1 MAKTVHTTNVPN
13 TFIRVAED
21 CPARTGEE
29 PPLHAGK
36 ATVARLQYEMIAKA
50 PYKFTSDDVVFA
62 TSAPGR
68 QLDAKA
74 TKEKRSLARNE
85 FFSRGQAC
93 LRASGLGKRFG
104 WAFTPTPKG
113 ASHSMRS
120 TASDTR
126 RWRAIQELPR
136 PARCE
141 RSAARILA
149 SADPI
154 STLHGVV
161 FSICV
166 TDAVAEFSPCGRRW
180 REAPDEGS
188 LSAETTPHPSAMLR
202 IASTLSHKGP
212 VA

>member
-1 MAKTVHTTNVPN
+1 VAKTVHTTNVPN

-104 WAFTPTPKG
+104 WGIHADAEGRVALYAVDSERYQALARDPEIAQTR
-113 ASHSMRS
+113 AMR
-120 TASDTR
+120 TK
-126 RWRAIQELPR
+126 RA
-136 PARCE
+136 
-141 RSAARILA
+141 
-149 SADPI
+149 
-154 STLHGVV
+154 
-161 FSICV
+161 
-166 TDAVAEFSPCGRRW
+166 
-180 REAPDEGS
+180 
-188 LSAETTPHPSAMLR
+188 
-202 IASTLSHKGP
+202 
-212 VA
+212 